1 MLWEVKKAAE
11 ADRVAREVVCVIS
24 FQGVSK
30 KWLQDFVL
38 MLIRSGIDLRAVGAK
53 MIAREITEQL
63 VESHVNFVTEVLPKG
78 VKRELRLIVA
88 TCQNLSRARLVSL
101 SMSATNIDATTF
113 ARAHVLTRPIS
124 IAEVH

>member
-1 MLWEVKKAAE
+1 MLWEVEKAAE

-38 MLIRSGIDLRAVGAK
+38 VLIRSGIDFRAVGAK

-78 VKRELRLIVA
+78 VTRELRLIVA
-88 TCQNLSRARLVSL
+88 TCQNLSRA
-101 SMSATNIDATTF
+101 
-113 ARAHVLTRPIS
+113 
-124 IAEVH
+124 